1 MYDVCIFKGGE
12 SPINYSLNRWETA
25 GMRTGRNLSTFFGM
39 RRRSRDLEKKLERN
53 LDKKLDEDVEQN
65 TERQMEEGNVREK
78 S

>member
-1 MYDVCIFKGGE
+1 
-12 SPINYSLNRWETA
+12 
-25 GMRTGRNLSTFFGM
+25 MRTGRDLSTFFGM

-53 LDKKLDEDVEQN
+53 LDKKLDENVEQN